1 MGSSAQDSNGGQPG
15 EEGWGP
21 HEDGAYGSTEDRE
34 DVSMK
39 VKRCDHC
46 GSLYMPDKFHPR
58 QRFCTDP
65 ECVKDRRRAYK
76 REYNKEWRQK
86 NPNYFKEYWLRY
98 REL

>member
-1 MGSSAQDSNGGQPG
+1 MGSSAHDNDRGRLRD
-15 EEGWGP
+15 EDWGSQ
-21 HEDGAYGSTEDRE
+21 EDGACCSADERE
-34 DVSMK
+34 DTSMK

-46 GSLYMPDKFHPR
+46 GTLYMPDKFHPR

-65 ECVKDRRRAYK
+65 ECGKDRRRAYK
-76 REYNKEWRQK
+76 REYNKEWREK